1 MPSEPMNIQ
10 EQGFRSSLFGFDK
23 NDVLAYMNALAN
35 EAQQHELEYNR
46 QLQQLQSKLDEL
58 RSERG
63 TADSRMEALK
73 AELAAATQRADT
85 AEAKRREADEQLE
98 TIKKKTA
105 SFQSTQRESQKNA
118 NIWQLKCHDLQQ
130 QVDELQKQLAAES
143 CVLGPLPERLRK
155 ATIIPVDVD
164 ELDITDREATI
175 NYIRRHQPET
185 VINCAAFTN
194 VDGCE
199 ISRDA
204 AYKVNAL
211 GPRNLA
217 LACEKVNARLIHV
230 STDYVFPG
238 VANGGIALD
247 ECAVPAPISAYGQT
261 KLLGEQYVERFC
273 RRHFIV
279 RTAWLYSYYGKNFV
293 KTMVRLGKTHD
304 EITVVNDQ
312 LGNPTNAVD
321 LAYHILK
328 LAVSHDYGIYHCTG
342 NGICSW
348 YDFACAI
355 MQGAGLSCK
364 VEPVTSAE
372 YAAANPASASRPAWS
387 ALENRML
394 RCTVGDEMRD
404 WQDALKDFFANWN
417 GEL

>member
-1 MPSEPMNIQ
+1 MLKVWISGANGHLGQALCTRLDREKYQLIAT
-10 EQGFRSSLFGFDK
+10 
-23 NDVLAYMNALAN
+23 DV
-35 EAQQHELEYNR
+35 
-46 QLQQLQSKLDEL
+46 
-58 RSERG
+58 
-63 TADSRMEALK
+63 
-73 AELAAATQRADT
+73 AE
-85 AEAKRREADEQLE
+85 
-98 TIKKKTA
+98 
-105 SFQSTQRESQKNA
+105 
-118 NIWQLKCHDLQQ
+118 
-130 QVDELQKQLAAES
+130 
-143 CVLGPLPERLRK
+143 
-155 ATIIPVDVD
+155 VDV
-164 ELDITDREATI
+164 
-175 NYIRRHQPET
+175 T
-185 VINCAAFTN
+185 VPAEVRAFADANRPDVIINCAAYTN

-199 ISRDA
+199 VNHDA
-204 AYKVNAL
+204 AFKANAL

-217 LACEKVNARLIHV
+217 QAAEKTGARLVHV
-230 STDYVFPG
+230 STDYVFSGRENGG
-238 VANGGIALD
+238 VAQD
-247 ECAVPAPISAYGQT
+247 EATIPGPISAYGST
-261 KLLGEQYVERFC
+261 KLMGEKYVEQFC
-273 RRHFIV
+273 HRHFIV

-293 KTMVRLGKTHD
+293 KTIVNAGKKFGKL
-304 EITVVNDQ
+304 EVVNDQ
-312 LGNPTNAVD
+312 CGNPTNAVD

-328 LAVSHDYGIYHCTG
+328 LAVSHDYGVYHCTG

>member
-1 MPSEPMNIQ
+1 MKILIT
-10 EQGFRSSLFGFDK
+10 GCRG
-23 NDVLAYMNALAN
+23 
-35 EAQQHELEYNR
+35 
-46 QLQQLQSKLDEL
+46 QL
-58 RSERG
+58 G
-63 TADSRMEALK
+63 T
-73 AELAAATQRADT
+73 
-85 AEAKRREADEQLE
+85 
-98 TIKKKTA
+98 
-105 SFQSTQRESQKNA
+105 
-118 NIWQLKCHDLQQ
+118 
-130 QVDELQKQLAAES
+130 ELQKQLAAES

-217 LACEKVNARLIHV
+217 LACEKVNARLIHI

-348 YDFACAI
+348 YDFASAI
-355 MQGAGLSCK
+355 MKEAGLPCK
-364 VEPVTSAE
+364 VNPCTSAE
-372 YAAANPASASRPAWS
+372 YAAANPPAPAAPPGAPWRTACCAAPSATRCATGRMPYTIS
-387 ALENRML
+387 LQTGTENYKL
-394 RCTVGDEMRD
+394 
-404 WQDALKDFFANWN
+404 
-417 GEL
+417 

>member
-1 MPSEPMNIQ
+1 MKTGAPDAP
-10 EQGFRSSLFGFDK
+10 
-23 NDVLAYMNALAN
+23 VPPLARGSPARYGVAA
-35 EAQQHELEYNR
+35 
-46 QLQQLQSKLDEL
+46 K
-58 RSERG
+58 RG
-63 TADSRMEALK
+63 TPWQSARNNQLRYEYAFLYFAGPSVQSVIEDQASGSTKQKELAQETVKRYLIPVPPLAEQRRIAERVSELMPLVGEYGKLEDEREAL
-73 AELAAATQRADT
+73 D
-85 AEAKRREADEQLE
+85 
-98 TIKKKTA
+98 A
-105 SFQSTQRESQKNA
+105 S
-118 NIWQLKCHDLQQ
+118 
-130 QVDELQKQLAAES
+130 
-143 CVLGPLPERLRK
+143 LPERLRK
-155 ATIIPVDVD
+155 ATVIPVDVD

-175 NYIRRHQPET
+175 NYIRRHQPDT

-199 ISRDA
+199 TARDA
-204 AYKVNAL
+204 AFKVNAI

-217 LACEKVNARLIHV
+217 LACEKVNARLIHI

-238 VANGGIALD
+238 TANGGVALD

-279 RTAWLYSYYGKNFV
+279 RTAWLYSSYGKNFV
-293 KTMVRLGKTHD
+293 KTMIRLGRTHD
-304 EITVVNDQ
+304 KITVVNDQ